1 MTHLATTSSS
11 SSSSSSARAIS
22 TCSSARCCYH
32 TSQPRS
38 RLNIINQSSQLTW
51 GYFDFHPKKSNLFFI
66 FSIYM
71 IYFIYFYIT
80 FIILYFDAFNSQCSY
95 YCWISNQNLIVLV
108 FIKYK
113 SDQFLFIFN

>member
-1 MTHLATTSSS
+1 
-11 SSSSSSARAIS
+11 
-22 TCSSARCCYH
+22 
-32 TSQPRS
+32 
-38 RLNIINQSSQLTW
+38 
-51 GYFDFHPKKSNLFFI
+51 
-66 FSIYM
+66 M